1 MNIAT
6 GPATPFNRNN
16 MLEYFIKVCPVV
28 FGTTRVFCIQHNLEK
43 FAYDRTSWDNYD
55 AILQE

>member
-16 MLEYFIKVCPVV
+16 MLEYFIKVCPFV

-43 FAYDRTSWDNYD
+43 FAYDRTS
-55 AILQE
+55 